1 MQISPQIK
9 KCVIFIA
16 IQKANGDF
24 LFVGTASLVG
34 RRGPLFN
41 LADLI
46 MFYKPV
52 EHEIIQLLFLENLD
66 TQTMSEEIY
75 KELITDYDIL
85 HKTFGETYYILP
97 KLASNKKIL
106 SETQKQQLSTLVSE
120 RNHFDIVD
128 FLDSIRN

>member
-1 MQISPQIK
+1 M
-9 KCVIFIA
+9 
-16 IQKANGDF
+16 N
-24 LFVGTASLVG
+24 
-34 RRGPLFN
+34 
-41 LADLI
+41 
-46 MFYKPV
+46 
-52 EHEIIQLLFLENLD
+52 
-66 TQTMSEEIY
+66 EEVY

-106 SETQKQQLSTLVSE
+106 SVTQKQQLSTLVSE